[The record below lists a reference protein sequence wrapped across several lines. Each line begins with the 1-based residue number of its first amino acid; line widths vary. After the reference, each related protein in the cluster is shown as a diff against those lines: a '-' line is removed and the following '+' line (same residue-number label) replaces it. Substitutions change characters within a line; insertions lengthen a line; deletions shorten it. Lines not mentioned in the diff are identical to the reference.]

1 MFFRLLSKSVTLNDL
16 ERRSDSYFA
25 LFFTEFGKF
34 MGVLRKWL
42 TKQGLKVR
50 RLGGISLQL
59 LAKPL
64 SS

>member
-25 LFFTEFGKF
+25 LFFTEFGNF

-50 RLGGISLQL
+50 PLGGISLQL
-59 LAKPL
+59 FAKPL